1 MRCFLAL
8 PLVMLVLLTSCIKSP
23 SEPAVQEPSSIT
35 LSSSRIVLTS
45 IGQRVLLTAT
55 VLDQDSRVIQDATVF
70 FRSGNV
76 KIATVSDNGLVTAAS
91 MGTTQINVS
100 SGYATASATV
110 TVMQEAGRIEITPAS
125 ATLESVGETV
135 QLKAEVY
142 DTGSTIIPGAV
153 VVWSSSHPTVATVD
167 ANGIVTAVSSGTTQ
181 ITATSGGVSAYR
193 PVYVVLP
200 QPAARIDLNIS
211 QATLTSID
219 QSLKLD
225 ALVYDIDG
233 MAIPDAPVSWTSSHP
248 AVATVDSTGL
258 VSAVSNGTTLI
269 TATSGGVSTFATIHV
284 VIEGT
289 VPPPEPS
296 IDRDVFFAF
305 YHATGGPNWTNNTN
319 WLSEA
324 PLGEWYGVATDSDGR
339 VRTLSLGNNNLIG
352 SLPPALGQLVNLEVL
367 DLNTNQLAGIIPS
380 DLGDLVNLTWL
391 QLRDNQLIGRIPAEL
406 GQLSN
411 LVRLDLGNNHL
422 AGSIPTELG
431 QLTSL
436 AQLDLSLN
444 EITGSIPVELGQLT
458 NLRGLRLGTNQLA
471 GGIPVDLGQLTMLD
485 TIDFGSNQLT
495 GPIPSELGQLTSLDV
510 MVISSNMLAGSLP
523 SELGGLTSLRTL
535 DLHDNMDLSG
545 PLPSEL
551 VSVPLE
557 VLRLNGTQLCAP
569 LTAAFQ
575 AWLAGI
581 NDRSVDN
588 CAPTPDPDPDPD
600 PDPVVDRIRINPT
613 SATLIEVGQTRLLT
627 ATVYDTDNVEIPGAM
642 VTWTS
647 SDPAVASVDTN
658 GLVTAVAR
666 GNATITAALDGK
678 SDSAAISVV
687 LPAARVEVDPSTAT
701 LTSVGA
707 TKQLTAKVYDTNDD
721 VITDAPVA
729 WTSGD
734 PSVATVNRIGM
745 VTAIGSGAATIT
757 ATSEGKSDSATI
769 SVELTGARIEI
780 ELSKDKLTSVGA
792 TEQLSAKV
800 YDSNENVIADAPVA
814 WSSSDPSVATVDA
827 NGLVTAVSRGN
838 TTITATSGIQSANV
852 VITVDLPADQIDI
865 DPDSE
870 TLTSVGAT
878 VQLTATVY
886 DENNDVIEDAT
897 VAWESDDTSVA
908 TVSTSGLVT
917 AVSRGTTTI
926 TATSGDKSKTASI
939 TVDLPADQIDID
951 PDSETLTSV
960 GATVQLSA
968 TVYDAN
974 NDIIT
979 GATVTWAS
987 GNTNVVTV
995 DSNGLVTAVAVG
1007 STEITATSDGESGSA
1022 TISVE
1027 LPAGSI
1033 EIDPQSATL
1042 TAVADTVRLTA
1053 TVYDANKDIVSGA
1066 TVIWASSD
1074 PNVATISTSGLV
1086 TAVARGSTTITATS
1100 GSESDEA
1107 DITVDLPAKRID
1119 IDPSS
1124 VTLSSVGATEQ
1135 LTATVYDENSDI
1147 ISGATVAW
1155 ASSDTS
1161 VATVSLSG
1169 LVTAVADGSANI
1181 TASSDTISASIQ
1193 VTVMTTS
1200 PDRDV
1205 LVAIYNA
1212 TDGDNWKDN
1221 TGWLSDNPI
1230 GEWGGVSTNADGR
1243 VTSLSLRRNSLK
1255 NSLPPSLGDLSELTS
1270 LDLSGN
1276 TTLWYVSMDG
1286 PVFQKLGGS
1295 IPTSV
1300 GNLSNLTTLNLSG
1313 NGFTSLPSS
1322 IGNLSNLKVLYIYAN
1337 DFTSLPSSM
1346 GNLSS
1351 LTHLSA
1357 FGLDLS
1363 GSIPSWVGSLSSMQQ
1378 VLLDNNGFTGQI
1390 PSSLGN
1396 LSNLTVLW
1404 LDDNSLTGSIP
1415 RSLTNLSRLVSLLL
1429 SGNNLTGCIPPALH
1443 DIRSNDLDG
1452 LDLDDCEE

>member
-1 MRCFLAL
+1 MRLIPLGFHRLRCFLAL

-551 VSVPLE
+551 V
-557 VLRLNGTQLCAP
+557 Q
-569 LTAAFQ
+569 
-575 AWLAGI
+575 
-581 NDRSVDN
+581 RS
-588 CAPTPDPDPDPD
+588 A
-600 PDPVVDRIRINPT
+600 
-613 SATLIEVGQTRLLT
+613 
-627 ATVYDTDNVEIPGAM
+627 
-642 VTWTS
+642 
-647 SDPAVASVDTN
+647 
-658 GLVTAVAR
+658 
-666 GNATITAALDGK
+666 
-678 SDSAAISVV
+678 
-687 LPAARVEVDPSTAT
+687 
-701 LTSVGA
+701 
-707 TKQLTAKVYDTNDD
+707 
-721 VITDAPVA
+721 
-729 WTSGD
+729 
-734 PSVATVNRIGM
+734 
-745 VTAIGSGAATIT
+745 
-757 ATSEGKSDSATI
+757 
-769 SVELTGARIEI
+769 
-780 ELSKDKLTSVGA
+780 
-792 TEQLSAKV
+792 
-800 YDSNENVIADAPVA
+800 
-814 WSSSDPSVATVDA
+814 
-827 NGLVTAVSRGN
+827 
-838 TTITATSGIQSANV
+838 
-852 VITVDLPADQIDI
+852 
-865 DPDSE
+865 
-870 TLTSVGAT
+870 
-878 VQLTATVY
+878 
-886 DENNDVIEDAT
+886 
-897 VAWESDDTSVA
+897 
-908 TVSTSGLVT
+908 
-917 AVSRGTTTI
+917 
-926 TATSGDKSKTASI
+926 
-939 TVDLPADQIDID
+939 
-951 PDSETLTSV
+951 
-960 GATVQLSA
+960 
-968 TVYDAN
+968 
-974 NDIIT
+974 
-979 GATVTWAS
+979 
-987 GNTNVVTV
+987 
-995 DSNGLVTAVAVG
+995 
-1007 STEITATSDGESGSA
+1007 
-1022 TISVE
+1022 
-1027 LPAGSI
+1027 
-1033 EIDPQSATL
+1033 
-1042 TAVADTVRLTA
+1042 
-1053 TVYDANKDIVSGA
+1053 
-1066 TVIWASSD
+1066 
-1074 PNVATISTSGLV
+1074 
-1086 TAVARGSTTITATS
+1086 
-1100 GSESDEA
+1100 
-1107 DITVDLPAKRID
+1107 
-1119 IDPSS
+1119 
-1124 VTLSSVGATEQ
+1124 
-1135 LTATVYDENSDI
+1135 
-1147 ISGATVAW
+1147 
-1155 ASSDTS
+1155 
-1161 VATVSLSG
+1161 
-1169 LVTAVADGSANI
+1169 
-1181 TASSDTISASIQ
+1181 
-1193 VTVMTTS
+1193 
-1200 PDRDV
+1200 
-1205 LVAIYNA
+1205 
-1212 TDGDNWKDN
+1212 
-1221 TGWLSDNPI
+1221 
-1230 GEWGGVSTNADGR
+1230 
-1243 VTSLSLRRNSLK
+1243 
-1255 NSLPPSLGDLSELTS
+1255 
-1270 LDLSGN
+1270 
-1276 TTLWYVSMDG
+1276 
-1286 PVFQKLGGS
+1286 
-1295 IPTSV
+1295 
-1300 GNLSNLTTLNLSG
+1300 
-1313 NGFTSLPSS
+1313 
-1322 IGNLSNLKVLYIYAN
+1322 
-1337 DFTSLPSSM
+1337 
-1346 GNLSS
+1346 
-1351 LTHLSA
+1351 
-1357 FGLDLS
+1357 
-1363 GSIPSWVGSLSSMQQ
+1363 
-1378 VLLDNNGFTGQI
+1378 
-1390 PSSLGN
+1390 
-1396 LSNLTVLW
+1396 
-1404 LDDNSLTGSIP
+1404 
-1415 RSLTNLSRLVSLLL
+1415 
-1429 SGNNLTGCIPPALH
+1429 
-1443 DIRSNDLDG
+1443 
-1452 LDLDDCEE
+1452 